1 MAPNVTDSSLS
12 DSWIPLFGG
21 SNLAGWETSGA
32 PPSIRTADGAIAIQG
47 PAARLFYTGAG
58 AEAGFQ
64 NFELAAKVH
73 CSPGARGGIY
83 FHTRHAP
90 AGTPLQGYLVLI
102 NNHTVDADGSLELCR
117 TGSLYGIRNYFK
129 ALAADDEDTDLLIR
143 VTGKRI
149 QVWVNDILVV
159 DYTEEEQ
166 PVRNPALRRRVLSE
180 GTFALESSAEA
191 GSIQFKELRVRRL
204 PASLSVPA
212 LDRSAVDERY
222 RQLMQLQMSGF
233 PLVDLHTHLKGVTVE
248 EAVHNSLR
256 TGINY
261 GIAPNCGLIY
271 EGLPG
276 VTASTFIRDD
286 AGLERFRQSMQPY
299 PVFLGMQA
307 EGRGWIDLFSQQAI
321 SRYDYVFTDCLTFTD
336 EKGRHNRLWIEDEV
350 YVDDPQVF
358 MDTYVQRI
366 ESVLANEPIDIFVN
380 PTYLPKVI
388 ANDYD
393 RLWTESRMDRV
404 IQAAVGQGIAIEIN
418 ANFRIPSA
426 AFIKRAKRAGAKFSL
441 GTNNED
447 ANLGRLEY
455 CLDMIQDCELSAENI
470 FLPQRNI

>member
-1 MAPNVTDSSLS
+1 MAPADADKSHP
-12 DSWIPLFGG
+12 DSWMPLFDG
-21 SNLAGWETSGA
+21 SSLAGWETSGDISA
-32 PPSIRTADGAIAIQG
+32 FLVEAGTIAARG
-47 PAARLFYTGAG
+47 PGARLFYTGLSG
-58 AEAGFQ
+58 EARFQ
-64 NFELAAKVH
+64 NFELTAKVR

-83 FHTRHAP
+83 FHTRLEP
-90 AGTPLQGYLVLI
+90 EDSPLRGYLVLI
-102 NNHTVDADGSLELCR
+102 NNRVIDIGGSLERCK
-117 TGSLYGIRNYFK
+117 TGSLYWIRNYFK
-129 ALAADDEDTDLLIR
+129 NLAADGEDIDLRIQ

-149 QVWVNDILVV
+149 QVWVNDIQVV
-159 DYTEEEQ
+159 DYTEPEQ
-166 PVRNPALRRRVLSE
+166 PVRKAALRRRVLSY
-180 GTFALESSAEA
+180 GTFALESSGSA

-212 LDRSAVDERY
+212 LDQSLVDGRY
-222 RQLMQLQMSGF
+222 RQLMELQMSGF
-233 PLVDLHTHLKGVTVE
+233 PLVDLHTHLKGVTVA
-248 EAVHNSLR
+248 EAVQNSLR

-261 GIAPNCGLIY
+261 GIAPNCGLFH

-286 AGLERFRQSMQPY
+286 AGLGRFRQDMRTY

-307 EGRGWIDLFSQQAI
+307 EGREWVDLFSPEAI
-321 SRYDYVFTDCLTFTD
+321 SRYDYVFTDSLSFTD
-336 EKGRHNRLWIEDEV
+336 EKGRRTRLWIDDEV
-350 YVDDPQVF
+350 YVDDQQVF
-358 MDTYVQRI
+358 METYVQRI

-388 ANDYD
+388 ASDYD
-393 RLWTESRMDRV
+393 ELWTEARMDRV
-404 IQAAVGQGIAIEIN
+404 IQAALEHGIAIEIN

-455 CLDMIQDCELSAENI
+455 CLDMIEACDIVNEDI
-470 FLPQRNI
+470 YIP

>member
-1 MAPNVTDSSLS
+1 
-12 DSWIPLFGG
+12 
-21 SNLAGWETSGA
+21 
-32 PPSIRTADGAIAIQG
+32 
-47 PAARLFYTGAG
+47 
-58 AEAGFQ
+58 
-64 NFELAAKVH
+64 
-73 CSPGARGGIY
+73 
-83 FHTRHAP
+83 
-90 AGTPLQGYLVLI
+90 
-102 NNHTVDADGSLELCR
+102 
-117 TGSLYGIRNYFK
+117 
-129 ALAADDEDTDLLIR
+129 
-143 VTGKRI
+143 
-149 QVWVNDILVV
+149 
-159 DYTEEEQ
+159 
-166 PVRNPALRRRVLSE
+166 
-180 GTFALESSAEA
+180 
-191 GSIQFKELRVRRL
+191 L
-204 PASLSVPA
+204 PASLSVSP
-212 LDRSAVDERY
+212 LDQSVVDDCY
-222 RQLMQLQMSGF
+222 HQLMQLQMSGF

-261 GIAPNCGLIY
+261 GIAPNCGLIH

-286 AGLERFRQSMQPY
+286 AGLERFRQSMQSY

-307 EGRGWIDLFSQQAI
+307 EGRGWVELFSQQAI

-336 EKGRHNRLWIEDEV
+336 QKGRHNRLWIEDEV

-388 ANDYD
+388 ASDYD
-393 RLWTESRMDRV
+393 ILWTEARMDRV

-426 AFIKRAKRAGAKFSL
+426 ALIKRAKRAGAKFSL

-455 CLDMIQDCELSAENI
+455 CLGMIEACELSAEDI
-470 FLPQRNI
+470 FLPHRKN